1 MRHPSTLP
9 PADVQKGRRV
19 DYLRLMGDQGSDS
32 YLDPYREAV
41 GRHGPGF
48 EATLWGSREAQVLR
62 FDVMVD
68 LAGFESCVVLDAGC
82 GEGDFAARLLER
94 EVPFERFVGVDAV
107 PEMIESARRRDLPRC
122 VFEARD
128 VVADPAVLSTGGPD
142 FVCISGALNTMDEPV
157 ARRLVAGAFEAAA
170 QGVVFNF
177 LSDRH
182 HPKWN
187 DRNLGPAHRFDTLAW
202 LDWAFGKT
210 CRVSF
215 TQDYLDGHDA
225 TIMMRHE

>member
-1 MRHPSTLP
+1 
-9 PADVQKGRRV
+9 
-19 DYLRLMGDQGSDS
+19 MGDQRSDS

-48 EATLWGSREAQVLR
+48 GATLWGSREAQVLR

-94 EVPFERFVGVDAV
+94 GVPFERFVGVDAV
-107 PEMIESARRRDLPRC
+107 PEMIESARKRDLPRC
-122 VFEARD
+122 VFEVRD
-128 VVADPAVLSTGGPD
+128 VVADPAVLSTAGPD
-142 FVCISGALNTMDEPV
+142 YVCISGALNTMDEPV

-177 LSDRH
+177 LSNRA
-182 HPKWN
+182 HPRWSRR
-187 DRNLGPAHRFDTLAW
+187 DIGPARRFDTASW
-202 LDWAFGKT
+202 LDWAMT
-210 CRVSF
+210 LTSRVEF
-215 TQDYLDGHDA
+215 TQSYMDGHDA
-225 TIMMRHE
+225 TIMMRRD